1 MLVMAMIRDAP
12 AASRAAGEQCQA
24 LRDAR
29 GRIPLRWVK
38 EFFPLGQAVK

>member
-1 MLVMAMIRDAP
+1 MAMIRDAP

-29 GRIPLRWVK
+29 GRIALLCAK
-38 EFFPLGQAVK
+38 EFFPLSQAVK